1 MASHDSVVLT
11 VRDRSMASAAARGN
25 GWASHVVGWRAVT
38 CSSRG
43 CKKSADSAGET
54 SSSRPLPALG
64 STAHNHLPCRA
75 THRELLGSP
84 YLASALHRLS
94 GGRAAQER
102 TQENSNS
109 PTLELR
115 PWAVRVRVR
124 ESCGM
129 GCRGSWCSRGRWRER
144 LQRTLERA
152 LDVPGH
158 GSTHAANLS
167 WTSRTMRD
175 SGITGAFKNG
185 TVKCTAAICA
195 APPASR

>member
-25 GWASHVVGWRAVT
+25 GRASHVVRWRTVT

-43 CKKSADSAGET
+43 CKKSADSVGET

-64 STAHNHLPCRA
+64 STAHNDLPCRA
-75 THRELLGSP
+75 RHRELSATSF
-84 YLASALHRLS
+84 LASALHRLS

-102 TQENSNS
+102 TQQNSNS

-124 ESCGM
+124 ESRGM

-152 LDVPGH
+152 FEVPGH
-158 GSTHAANLS
+158 GSSRAAKL
-167 WTSRTMRD
+167 WVKGGTMRD
-175 SGITGAFKNG
+175 KGRTDAIKNG
-185 TVKCTAAICA
+185 TVIDLA
-195 APPASR
+195 